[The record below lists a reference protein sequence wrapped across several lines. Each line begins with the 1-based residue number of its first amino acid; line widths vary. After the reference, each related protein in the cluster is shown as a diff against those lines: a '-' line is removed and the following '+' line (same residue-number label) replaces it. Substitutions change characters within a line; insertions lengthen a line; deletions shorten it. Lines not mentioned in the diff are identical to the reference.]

1 MDKLPKPLRVSPV
14 FSTTSWLFWI
24 TLCFG
29 AFLAL
34 YTPYKLLLMGL
45 SQTNDG
51 ALTFSA
57 LASFFLGTLSGA
69 MGIRWC
75 VLLML
80 SYIGISK
87 HQAQEDIPRD
97 VQLPYVSIL
106 VPAHCEAQCIQDA
119 LSALVN
125 LDYPAY
131 EVIVV
136 DDGSDDETYQLALPF
151 AGRHESDYG
160 VCDVKVFTKPNQG
173 KWSAHNFGLR
183 RASGTLI
190 LCIDADSRIDAGALR
205 LMVRHMRDKRVGAV
219 SGQIRVRNRGTLITL
234 LQSLEYVL
242 ANGAM
247 RLSQGVTGTVMI
259 VPGPIGLFRREALQ
273 RVQSEANQD
282 DQSHENL
289 SVRGPFS
296 RLTFAEDFH
305 LSLSM
310 LSLGYRVVYEP
321 HAVAHTKAPANIPG
335 LISQRYRWNRGTM
348 QVLSWYVRRVLKGM
362 RSPSRLNVWIVSTS
376 LLDFYCMPI
385 IYTILLGSLVMFL
398 LSGGSLALLAIWGAA
413 ACLINIMSGHIYTIA
428 HRDRASL
435 LFLAPLFDCYQGILL
450 HCAWLI
456 ATYDECRGAGMRW

>member
-1 MDKLPKPLRVSPV
+1 MNKQSETPGVSPIL
-14 FSTTSWLFWI
+14 SATSWLFWI

-45 SQTNDG
+45 SQTNGG
-51 ALTFSA
+51 ALTFPA
-57 LASFFLGTLSGA
+57 LASFFLGTLSGV

-75 VLLML
+75 VLLVL

-87 HQAQEDIPRD
+87 HQTQASIPRN
-97 VQLPYVSIL
+97 VRLPYVSIL
-106 VPAHCEAQCIQDA
+106 VPAHGEAPCIEDA
-119 LSALVN
+119 LSALVK

-136 DDGSDDETYQLALPF
+136 DDGSEDDTYQLALPF

-160 VCDVKVFTKPNQG
+160 ICDVKVFTKPNQG

-190 LCIDADSRIDAGALR
+190 LCIDADSRIEAGALR
-205 LMVRHMRDKRVGAV
+205 LMVRHMSDKRIGAV

-273 RVQSEANQD
+273 RVQSEANES
-282 DQSHENL
+282 DQSCESL
-289 SVRGPFS
+289 AVRGPYS

-321 HAVAHTKAPANIPG
+321 HAVAHTKAPATIAG

-348 QVLSWYVRRVLKGM
+348 QVLSWYVRRVLKGTQ
-362 RSPSRLNVWIVSTS
+362 SPFGLNLWILSTS
-376 LLDFYCMPI
+376 LLDFYCIPV
-385 IYTILLGSLVMFL
+385 IYTFLLGSLIMFL

-413 ACLINIMSGHIYTIA
+413 ACLTNIMSGHLYTIA
-428 HRDRASL
+428 HRDRTAL
-435 LFLAPLFDCYQGILL
+435 LLLAPLFDCYQGILL

-456 ATYDECRGAGMRW
+456 ATYDEIRGAGMRW